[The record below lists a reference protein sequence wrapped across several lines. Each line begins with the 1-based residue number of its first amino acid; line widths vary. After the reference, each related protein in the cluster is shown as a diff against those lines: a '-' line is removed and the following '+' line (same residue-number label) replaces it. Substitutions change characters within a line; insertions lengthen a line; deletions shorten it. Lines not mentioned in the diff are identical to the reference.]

1 MMGACADVDMC
12 VKQAVPDR
20 VIYRMRSGS
29 THAEAMS
36 VMLADGSIWYAGA
49 QYKGVAEWLR
59 TCFNKRVSR

>member
-1 MMGACADVDMC
+1 MMGACADVDTF

-20 VIYRMRSGS
+20 VTYQMRSGS
-29 THAEAMS
+29 TRAEAKS

-49 QYKGVAEWLR
+49 PFKGVAEWLR